1 MSAGISTRLGSLLL
15 CSLLGAGMAGPAL
28 AQSTGYADGLLNNSW
43 VFDLGAFV
51 YTTSLKAN
59 LNGESSQNPEIDFD
73 ETFGEASDASRFRA
87 DALWRITPAHH
98 LRLMYFDNSSTRSRV
113 LDDDVHWG
121 DYTFLAGS
129 QAELRQEYKVLS
141 ASYEY
146 AFMRRPTYELAANLG
161 VHFSETNLRISGT
174 ADFTGPDCISPP
186 CTASAASKSSSL
198 PAPLPVIGLRAGWV
212 VAPNWYVDAQG
223 QFFRVKIDEY
233 DGSWSDI
240 RVSATW
246 MFHRNFGLGL
256 GYNRFYSNLDVTRN
270 DFNGRVKLG
279 YSGAQAFL
287 TGTF

>member
-1 MSAGISTRLGSLLL
+1 
-15 CSLLGAGMAGPAL
+15 MAGPAS
-28 AQSTGYADGLLNNSW
+28 AQATGNADGLLNNSW
-43 VFDLGAFV
+43 VFNLGAFV
-51 YTTSLKAN
+51 YTSSLKAN
-59 LNGESSQNPEIDFD
+59 LNGASSENPEIDFD
-73 ETFGEASDASRFRA
+73 ETFGDAGNATRGRA

-98 LRLMYFDNSSTRSRV
+98 LRLMYFNNTSTRSRV
-113 LDDDVHWG
+113 LDQDVQWG

-129 QAELRQEYKVLS
+129 RADLRQEYQVLS

-146 AFMRRPTYELAANLG
+146 AFLRRPTYELTASLG

-174 ADFTGPDCISPP
+174 ADFTGPDCASPP
-186 CTASAASKSSSL
+186 CTATAASKSSSL

-223 QFFRVKIDEY
+223 QFFKVNINEY

-240 RVSATW
+240 RAGVTW
-246 MFHRNFGLGL
+246 MFHRNFGVGL
-256 GYNRFYSNLDVTRN
+256 GYNRFYTKLDVSKN

-279 YSGAQAFL
+279 YSGAQAYL